1 MVPVRDPAR
10 AALGTEGENQHPT
23 YAKVLSLAREAF
35 ARLGPGCKERDYQLY
50 IYNSPWFSQNNIQ
63 IRKERYVN
71 INHYA
76 APRLGRVDLEVD
88 GRFVF
93 ELKATAVTEHTVKID
108 NMQIDMY
115 LQAYA
120 FNKHSIDRAALIY
133 FTPKGVEVVE
143 VDPNWIFSKK
153 ISKKVPSSGES
164 ELSLE
169 EGLENLSL
177 IPPEPLPTSS

>member
-1 MVPVRDPAR
+1 M
-10 AALGTEGENQHPT
+10 
-23 YAKVLSLAREAF
+23 
-35 ARLGPGCKERDYQLY
+35 
-50 IYNSPWFSQNNIQ
+50 
-63 IRKERYVN
+63 ERYVN
-71 INHYA
+71 INHFA
-76 APRLGRVDLEVD
+76 APRLGKVDLEVD

-153 ISKKVPSSGES
+153 LPALAKS
-164 ELSLE
+164 ELPLE
-169 EGLENLSL
+169 IGLENLSL
-177 IPPEPLPTSS
+177 TPPEPLPTSS